1 MKHETLTTTKSNP
14 LLAAIATQTT
24 TSILTSWPFS
34 TNASRSRFLAANIPS
49 LTCCL
54 FPYAIEERIH
64 IAASLVSLL
73 LLLDD
78 ELPELSVDEGEEFLE
93 YLRSAVGGGWQG
105 DEEED
110 EDQPAVSML
119 SGVLDELRGT
129 DYEVGGE
136 VVGAMWEWLRTRN
149 VNRRSRRS
157 GPDVMRDFYRSLE
170 GTELRWHLMRFV
182 MDVSADG
189 DLERLGLRSPRR
201 KVVEDAD
208 RGRTRRRR
216 CEKGVDLKTAP
227 VVIEREIP
235 LEDLSPV

>member
-1 MKHETLTTTKSNP
+1 MKHETLTSTKSNP

-34 TNASRSRFLAANIPS
+34 TNASRSRFLAADIPS

-78 ELPELSVDEGEEFLE
+78 ELPELTVDEGEEFLE
-93 YLRSAVGGGWQG
+93 YLRIAVGGGWQG
-105 DEEED
+105 EEEED
-110 EDQPAVSML
+110 ENQPAVSML
-119 SGVLDELRGT
+119 SGVLDELKGT

-136 VVGAMWEWLRTRN
+136 VVGAMWEWLRSRN
-149 VNRRSRRS
+149 VSRRSRRS